1 MTLHLPRRHHGLTRQ
16 QPKQNTLV
24 HVPQQA
30 DSVTRRA
37 IERELSGVIAQPNLT
52 LVGLCYTLWGEVVAS
67 RGIGATVDLM
77 ISLMEEVRRD
87 HGLILSELVI
97 EVAELPAG
105 QEVELLD
112 ALDDAL
118 DSACAT
124 YRFPRPSVTLMTR
137 PDIHESSSADRLAA
151 ALRGRATVG
160 D

>member
-1 MTLHLPRRHHGLTRQ
+1 M
-16 QPKQNTLV
+16 
-24 HVPQQA
+24 PQQA

-37 IERELSGVIAQPNLT
+37 IERELSDVIEQPNLT

-67 RGIGATVDLM
+67 RSIGATVDLM
-77 ISLMEEVRRD
+77 ISLMEQVRRD

-97 EVAELPAG
+97 EVTELPSG

-137 PDIHESSSADRLAA
+137 PNSYESPSADRLAA
-151 ALRGRATVG
+151 SLRGRAAVV